1 MYDYF
6 CNLVVNDMKVGCIFS
21 VLLFV
26 VYFYTLRHWSKW
38 SYLIRSCQILFLI
51 DLYPLFV
58 NWVVSRLTELCEFLQ
73 FTTRLQFLFI
83 FHLVFRCFFYFFAY
97 QNNYYF
103 CQIIILF
110 YYLSPIDSC
119 SFNLKQSKMN
129 TIYSDVY
136 IFWTSY

>member
-1 MYDYF
+1 M
-6 CNLVVNDMKVGCIFS
+6 VNDMKVGCIFS

-26 VYFYTLRHWSKW
+26 VHFYTLRHWSKW
-38 SYLIRSCQILFLI
+38 SYLISSCQILFLI

-97 QNNYYF
+97 QNNYYCKWF
-103 CQIIILF
+103 KSSTIIIKIRKNTFEENLA
-110 YYLSPIDSC
+110 
-119 SFNLKQSKMN
+119 FNAILNEIK
-129 TIYSDVY
+129 IRESDKLLEG
-136 IFWTSY
+136 S